1 VRLSVVAGW
10 DPRSDALG
18 QLRART
24 EGLTRAILDGDG
36 GTTLKS
42 RREAF
47 DGTPADPLIGRYVDL
62 VRRHAY
68 RITDG
73 DVAALR
79 AAGHGD
85 DAIFELT
92 AAAALGAGM
101 ERLRAGLALLDIE
114 T

>member
-1 VRLSVVAGW
+1 MAGSETT
-10 DPRSDALG
+10 SDALEP
-18 QLRART
+18 LRSRT
-24 EGLTRAILDGDG
+24 DLLIRAILDGEG
-36 GTTLKS
+36 VTAPEA
-42 RREAF
+42 RREAY

-79 AAGHGD
+79 AAGLGE
-85 DAIFELT
+85 DAVFELT

-101 ERLRAGLALLDIE
+101 ERLRAGLALLDM
-114 T
+114 TT